1 MPNLKTPAAMA
12 VAVLCLAA
20 CGKSADT
27 RKAEAVKCAAFF
39 KGYTEAALSGDALLN
54 SFSKE
59 VSAAATGHPADDD
72 SKVQGVVSLG
82 EQVAPQVEAVR
93 REAVQQDGLQ
103 DLVKLIHAKDAKGVV
118 TYLDECVDNRDR
130 MLAAAR

>member
-12 VAVLCLAA
+12 AAVLCLAA

-27 RKAEAVKCAAFF
+27 RRAEAVKCAAFF
-39 KGYTEAALSGDALLN
+39 KGYAEAALSGDALLD
-54 SFSKE
+54 SFSKK
-59 VSAAATGHPADDD
+59 VNTAATGHPANDD
-72 SKVQGVVSLG
+72 SKLQGLVSLG
-82 EQVAPQVEAVR
+82 EQVAPQVEAVK

-103 DLVKLIHAKDAKGVV
+103 DPVKLVHAKDAKGVV
-118 TYLDECVDNRDR
+118 AYLDECVDNRDR